1 MMNVFDLQL
10 FADDPNPAPAGGDG
24 GTDPKAD
31 GKSNDPKP
39 AADDKK
45 YTDADVD
52 RIVNERRSRWEKE
65 HNEAVKA
72 AQEEAAKLAK
82 MNEAQKQQYE
92 LEKQQKANED
102 LQAEI
107 EKLKQERVHIELSK
121 TAASLLHENG
131 IDATEGILNFVVG
144 ADAETTK
151 ANIDAFVKIVE
162 AQVKKAEVAR
172 ATGTTPKV
180 ITHAGNAMSEIDKRL
195 AKYQ

>member
-1 MMNVFDLQL
+1 MMNLFDLQL
-10 FADDPNPAPAGGDG
+10 FAEPTPAPAPAGGDG
-24 GTDPKAD
+24 GTDPKPAD
-31 GKSNDPKP
+31 GGDGNKGNDPKP

-82 MNEAQKQQYE
+82 MNTEQKQQYE
-92 LEKQQKANED
+92 M
-102 LQAEI
+102 
-107 EKLKQERVHIELSK
+107 EKLQKENEELKK
-121 TAASLLHENG
+121 TAFKAELGKTASALLSENG
-131 IDATEGILNFVVG
+131 IETTESILSFVVG
-144 ADAETTK
+144 EDAASTK

-162 AQVKKAEVAR
+162 AQVRKAEVAR

-180 ITHAGNAMSEIDKRL
+180 ITNDGNAMSEIDKRL

>member
-1 MMNVFDLQL
+1 MMDVFDLQL
-10 FADDPNPAPAGGDG
+10 FADDPVPADSAAG
-24 GTDPKAD
+24 GTDPKPTD
-31 GKSNDPKP
+31 GGKKDGNDPKP
-39 AADDKK
+39 AADENKK

-82 MNEAQKQQYE
+82 MNTEQKQQYE
-92 LEKQQKANED
+92 M
-102 LQAEI
+102 
-107 EKLKQERVHIELSK
+107 EKLQKENEELKKAAFKAELGK
-121 TAASLLHENG
+121 TASALLMESN
-131 IDATEGILNFVVG
+131 IEATEGILSFVVG
-144 ADAETTK
+144 DDAESTK

-180 ITHAGNAMSEIDKRL
+180 ITNDGNTMSEIDKRL

>member
-1 MMNVFDLQL
+1 MMNLFDLQL
-10 FADDPNPAPAGGDG
+10 FAEPTPAPAPAGGDG
-24 GTDPKAD
+24 GTDPKPAD
-31 GKSNDPKP
+31 GGDGNKGNDPKP

-82 MNEAQKQQYE
+82 MNTEQKQQYE
-92 LEKQQKANED
+92 M
-102 LQAEI
+102 
-107 EKLKQERVHIELSK
+107 EKLQKENEELKKAAFKAELGK
-121 TAASLLHENG
+121 TASALLSENG
-131 IDATEGILNFVVG
+131 IEATEGILSFVVG
-144 ADAETTK
+144 EDAATTK

-162 AQVKKAEVAR
+162 AQVRKAEVAR

-180 ITHAGNAMSEIDKRL
+180 ITNDGNAMSEIDKRL